1 MKTSKKFMLAAIFSF
16 AVAGAWIAGG
26 HSAAA
31 QAGGTKGT
39 TTAPLRPQVTKRLRR
54 RRIIRDRAPRV
65 TPMPTH
71 QRPAQGDIQSI
82 PRPGNKT
89 LASSRAVRVVPN
101 RANSVTQL
109 FAFLLKFAP

>member
-39 TTAPLRPQVTKRLRR
+39 TTAPP
-54 RRIIRDRAPRV
+54 P
-65 TPMPTH
+65 P
-71 QRPAQGDIQSI
+71 
-82 PRPGNKT
+82 PGNKAT
-89 LASSRAVRVVPN
+89 TTKTYNSGSSTTGYTH
-101 RANSVTQL
+101 ANPPTPGAGGYSIDTKTWEQNPGL
-109 FAFLLKFAP
+109 QQGGAGGAKSGK